1 MGSEGYSNS
10 SLNQKDPDTPP
21 ISWNPTIDH
30 LFAKWCDHAK
40 CFEWMHAE
48 SFDINY
54 RSARRFMVTI
64 NVLTAIAG
72 LSNVIAGNLTIPNTT
87 FQVNWIFGGFS
98 IGISTLNMLQDKLG
112 YQQIAD
118 QHKKYASQWAQI
130 TSKIEEMLSLPANAR
145 RDCKTFLKM
154 IKADMNQ
161 VSLDGNSL
169 ISEKVR
175 DECYAKFKDIP
186 NFDIPEIC
194 GKMSHTN
201 TYNDLQVSAGNNDLT
216 IKINSPTNGNSKSKA
231 TIKPIP
237 SKKLIDNDTSKQ
249 QTANLNQVD
258 TPADSPTNNSSKP
271 DSFVIGSFTNDVKL
285 AIESIAKDISI
296 GVKENTNGSFINTLP
311 VNTCVDLKKELISSI
326 INNPSVDTIVVL
338 DKESNS
344 NIVSNPSVDTI
355 VVLDK
360 ESNSNIVSNPSVDT
374 SVVLDKESNSN
385 IVSNP
390 SVDTSVVLNE
400 EININIVSNPSI
412 DTSVVLNEKTNS
424 NIVSTVVDTNK
435 VLNNESDSSS
445 DSENEKNT
453 NSNVNIVTS
462 IQKNPT
468 SNQQKIPISTIKQNS
483 RKTKK

>member
-1 MGSEGYSNS
+1 MCSYKIKFLDLYYINLKMGSEGYSNS
-10 SLNQKDPDTPP
+10 SANQKDPDTPP
-21 ISWNPTIDH
+21 ISWNATIDH

-72 LSNVIAGNLTIPNTT
+72 LSNVIAGNLTIPNTS

-169 ISEKVR
+169 ISDKIR
-175 DECYAKFKDIP
+175 DECYQKFKDIP

-201 TYNDLQVSAGNNDLT
+201 TYNDLQIPEDKTA
-216 IKINSPTNGNSKSKA
+216 IKINTPNSPVNGKSKA
-231 TIKPIP
+231 IIKPIP
-237 SKKLIDNDTSKQ
+237 SKKLIDNDTTKQ
-249 QTANLNQVD
+249 QTANFNQVD
-258 TPADSPTNNSSKP
+258 TPPDSPTNNTLKP
-271 DSFVIGSFTNDVKL
+271 DNFVIGSFTNDVKL
-285 AIESIAKDISI
+285 AIDSIA
-296 GVKENTNGSFINTLP
+296 
-311 VNTCVDLKKELISSI
+311 
-326 INNPSVDTIVVL
+326 NNKTIDTIVK
-338 DKESNS
+338 D
-344 NIVSNPSVDTI
+344 VSNVVENSKNNSSIASTI
-355 VVLDK
+355 PELIALVSDISAAIDNK
-360 ESNSNIVSNPSVDT
+360 IDNKIFSTSTVSNVPELAVDT
-374 SVVLDKESNSN
+374 SAVLNKTNNNFDTDNESNNSSDVDN
-385 IVSNP
+385 ETTLISIVN
-390 SVDTSVVLNE
+390 
-400 EININIVSNPSI
+400 
-412 DTSVVLNEKTNS
+412 NS
-424 NIVSTVVDTNK
+424 NQNQPIPATNQPTNQSTTTN
-435 VLNNESDSSS
+435 
-445 DSENEKNT
+445 
-453 NSNVNIVTS
+453 
-462 IQKNPT
+462 QPT
-468 SNQQKIPISTIKQNS
+468 PSTKPNS
-483 RKTKK
+483 RKSKK

>member
-10 SLNQKDPDTPP
+10 PANQKDPDTPP

-87 FQVNWIFGGFS
+87 FQVNWIFGGIS

-169 ISEKVR
+169 ISDKIR
-175 DECYAKFKDIP
+175 DECYNKFKDIP
-186 NFDIPEIC
+186 NFDVPEIC

-201 TYNDLQVSAGNNDLT
+201 TYNDLQVPATISANNDPNT
-216 IKINSPTNGNSKSKA
+216 GDKTAIKINTPNSPVNGNSKSKA
-231 TIKPIP
+231 NIKPIP
-237 SKKLIDNDTSKQ
+237 SKKLIDTNNNTSKQ
-249 QTANLNQVD
+249 QPTNFNQVD
-258 TPADSPTNNSSKP
+258 TPPDSPTNNSSKP
-271 DSFVIGSFTNDVKL
+271 DNFIIGSFTNDVKM
-285 AIESIAKDISI
+285 AIESIANDKTLDTIAKDISI
-296 GVKENTNGSFINTLP
+296 VVDNSTNNSSIVSNVPALAAVVSEISSVLDNKKKDSSTVSTLPELATLAVDTSTALDNKTSNSSDVDNDTNNSSDADNETNNSSTLISIANTSNQNLP
-311 VNTCVDLKKELISSI
+311 VN
-326 INNPSVDTIVVL
+326 
-338 DKESNS
+338 
-344 NIVSNPSVDTI
+344 
-355 VVLDK
+355 
-360 ESNSNIVSNPSVDT
+360 
-374 SVVLDKESNSN
+374 
-385 IVSNP
+385 
-390 SVDTSVVLNE
+390 
-400 EININIVSNPSI
+400 
-412 DTSVVLNEKTNS
+412 
-424 NIVSTVVDTNK
+424 ST
-435 VLNNESDSSS
+435 
-445 DSENEKNT
+445 
-453 NSNVNIVTS
+453 
-462 IQKNPT
+462 
-468 SNQQKIPISTIKQNS
+468 NQQKSQIPSIKQNS
-483 RKTKK
+483 RKSKK

>member
-10 SLNQKDPDTPP
+10 PANQKDPDTPP

-87 FQVNWIFGGFS
+87 FQVNWIFGGIS

-130 TSKIEEMLSLPANAR
+130 TSKIEEMLSLPSNAR

-169 ISEKVR
+169 ICDKIR
-175 DECYAKFKDIP
+175 DECYNKFKDIP

-201 TYNDLQVSAGNNDLT
+201 TYNDLQVSATASGNNDPSNILDKTT
-216 IKINSPTNGNSKSKA
+216 IKIKTSPINSPKNNSKSKLS
-231 TIKPIP
+231 IKPIP
-237 SKKLIDNDTSKQ
+237 SKKSIETTDKSKKKSEFE
-249 QTANLNQVD
+249 NQLD
-258 TPADSPTNNSSKP
+258 TPPESPQNGSSKS
-271 DSFVIGSFTNDVKL
+271 DNFNNVIGSFTNDVAN
-285 AIESIAKDISI
+285 AIAVIKD
-296 GVKENTNGSFINTLP
+296 K
-311 VNTCVDLKKELISSI
+311 
-326 INNPSVDTIVVL
+326 IVV
-338 DKESNS
+338 
-344 NIVSNPSVDTI
+344 I
-355 VVLDK
+355 
-360 ESNSNIVSNPSVDT
+360 
-374 SVVLDKESNSN
+374 
-385 IVSNP
+385 
-390 SVDTSVVLNE
+390 
-400 EININIVSNPSI
+400 
-412 DTSVVLNEKTNS
+412 
-424 NIVSTVVDTNK
+424 
-435 VLNNESDSSS
+435 
-445 DSENEKNT
+445 NT
-453 NSNVNIVTS
+453 NST
-462 IQKNPT
+462 
-468 SNQQKIPISTIKQNS
+468 PISANIAINDTTNISDTIDNS
-483 RKTKK
+483 HVTNINS

>member
-10 SLNQKDPDTPP
+10 PANQKDPDTPP
-21 ISWNPTIDH
+21 ISWNATIDH

-54 RSARRFMVTI
+54 RAARRFMVSI

-72 LSNVIAGNLTIPNTT
+72 LSNVIAGNLTIPNTS
-87 FQVNWIFGGFS
+87 FQVNWIFGGIS

-169 ISEKVR
+169 ISDKIR
-175 DECYAKFKDIP
+175 DECYNKFKDIP

-201 TYNDLQVSAGNNDLT
+201 TYNDLQITATVSGNNDPNTGDKTT
-216 IKINSPTNGNSKSKA
+216 IKINTPNSPLNGNPKSKT
-231 TIKPIP
+231 TIKAIP
-237 SKKLIDNDTSKQ
+237 SKKLIDINNASIQ
-249 QTANLNQVD
+249 QTTNFNQVD
-258 TPADSPTNNSSKP
+258 TPPDSPTNNSSKP

-285 AIESIAKDISI
+285 AIDSIVKD
-296 GVKENTNGSFINTLP
+296 KTL
-311 VNTCVDLKKELISSI
+311 
-326 INNPSVDTIVVL
+326 DTIVKDV
-338 DKESNS
+338 SNVIEQNTNSSSILSTVPALTELVS
-344 NIVSNPSVDTI
+344 NISATIDNKINNTSTVSTVPE
-355 VVLDK
+355 LA
-360 ESNSNIVSNPSVDT
+360 
-374 SVVLDKESNSN
+374 
-385 IVSNP
+385 
-390 SVDTSVVLNE
+390 
-400 EININIVSNPSI
+400 I
-412 DTSVVLNEKTNS
+412 DTSATSVALDNKTNS
-424 NIVSTVVDTNK
+424 NSDADNESNNTSDADNDTNNGST
-435 VLNNESDSSS
+435 L
-445 DSENEKNT
+445 
-453 NSNVNIVTS
+453 IS
-462 IQKNPT
+462 IIDT
-468 SNQQKIPISTIKQNS
+468 SNQHNPPVTSNQSKVPISSTKPNS

>member
-10 SLNQKDPDTPP
+10 STNQKDPDTPP

-87 FQVNWIFGGFS
+87 FQVNWIFGGVS

-169 ISEKVR
+169 ISDKIR
-175 DECYAKFKDIP
+175 DECYHKFKDIP

-201 TYNDLQVSAGNNDLT
+201 TYNDLQVSGDKTA

-231 TIKPIP
+231 TIKAIP
-237 SKKLIDNDTSKQ
+237 SKKLIDNDTTKQ
-249 QTANLNQVD
+249 QTANFNQVD
-258 TPADSPTNNSSKP
+258 TPPDSPTNNSSKP

-285 AIESIAKDISI
+285 AIDSIA
-296 GVKENTNGSFINTLP
+296 
-311 VNTCVDLKKELISSI
+311 
-326 INNPSVDTIVVL
+326 NNKTIDTIVKDV
-338 DKESNS
+338 SNVIDQNTNSSYFLSAIPTLTELVS
-344 NIVSNPSVDTI
+344 NISAAIDNKTTSTSTVSTVPEVTTQPVDT
-355 VVLDK
+355 
-360 ESNSNIVSNPSVDT
+360 NSPN
-374 SVVLDKESNSN
+374 
-385 IVSNP
+385 
-390 SVDTSVVLNE
+390 VVLN
-400 EININIVSNPSI
+400 N
-412 DTSVVLNEKTNS
+412 KTNS
-424 NIVSTVVDTNK
+424 SSDADNESNNSSDTENDTNNGST
-435 VLNNESDSSS
+435 LISI
-445 DSENEKNT
+445 
-453 NSNVNIVTS
+453 VN
-462 IQKNPT
+462 T
-468 SNQQKIPISTIKQNS
+468 SNQNPPIPSTNQQNQPTTTNQPTPSTKPNS

>member
-10 SLNQKDPDTPP
+10 STNQKDPDTPP

-30 LFAKWCDHAK
+30 LFAKWCDNAK

-87 FQVNWIFGGFS
+87 FQVNWIFGGIS
-98 IGISTLNMLQDKLG
+98 IGISTLSMLQDKLG

-154 IKADMNQ
+154 IKADINQ

-169 ISEKVR
+169 ISEKIR
-175 DECYAKFKDIP
+175 DACYQNFKDIP

-201 TYNDLQVSAGNNDLT
+201 TYNDLQILTPGNNDT
-216 IKINSPTNGNSKSKA
+216 NTGDKTSIKVNTPNSPVNGNPKSKT

-237 SKKLIDNDTSKQ
+237 SNKLIDNNTSKQ
-249 QTANLNQVD
+249 QTANFNQID
-258 TPADSPTNNSSKP
+258 TPPDSPTNNSTKP
-271 DSFVIGSFTNDVKL
+271 DSFVIGSFTNDVKM
-285 AIESIAKDISI
+285 AVDTIAKDISS
-296 GVKENTNGSFINTLP
+296 VVDNSTNN
-311 VNTCVDLKKELISSI
+311 SSI
-326 INNPSVDTIVVL
+326 IGALPALTELVTDISTAII
-338 DKESNS
+338 DKTKNTS
-344 NIVSNPSVDTI
+344 IVSTLPK
-355 VVLDK
+355 LA
-360 ESNSNIVSNPSVDT
+360 VDT
-374 SVVLDKESNSN
+374 SAVLDEHYESN
-385 IVSNP
+385 
-390 SVDTSVVLNE
+390 
-400 EININIVSNPSI
+400 
-412 DTSVVLNEKTNS
+412 NS
-424 NIVSTVVDTNK
+424 SDADSDTN
-435 VLNNESDSSS
+435 NSSTLVS
-445 DSENEKNT
+445 ITNT
-453 NSNVNIVTS
+453 SN
-462 IQKNPT
+462 QNPPVT
-468 SNQQKIPISTIKQNS
+468 SNQQNPPTTTKPNN
-483 RKTKK
+483 RKSKK